1 MDLLYL
7 LLAAALFGLSILFVR
22 LCAHLEDRS

>member
-7 LLAAALFGLSILFVR
+7 LLTAALFGLSILLVR
-22 LCAHLEDRS
+22 LCARLGDKT

>member
-7 LLAAALFGLSILFVR
+7 LLTAALFALSILLVT
-22 LCAHLEDRS
+22 LCVHLADKS